1 MATRRAMSGVRV
13 PAGSRDWFVPL
24 SDPRA
29 RSLRRAGVR
38 IAGISE
44 VRRGFDW
51 RGPGATHLVLGTID
65 GVGRFEAGG
74 RSRAIRSGE
83 LLLSPAGVPRRY
95 ATRAPRWRF
104 LAIRLVDGDPWQH
117 LRGWGVEA
125 LPDDWLRR
133 LVAPVEGM
141 LAEHAPGD
149 AIPMQPPTSRSVRE
163 SPAEY
168 LSRYADRLGQPVSDD
183 DPTVPPPDPFQLH
196 ATILRS
202 QLQAMLAPRG
212 AVPPGDEAIALAG
225 LWSRVREQPRGPW
238 DTDALASSLGVS
250 RATLYRMV
258 KRHHG
263 MSPGKV
269 VEGLRMEEARRLL
282 SESQHPI
289 EVIAEQVGYASA
301 FSFSASFKRVAGE
314 PPSRF
319 RAVGEVRKRG
329 SRGPDR
335 AR

>member
-1 MATRRAMSGVRV
+1 
-13 PAGSRDWFVPL
+13 
-24 SDPRA
+24 
-29 RSLRRAGVR
+29 
-38 IAGISE
+38 
-44 VRRGFDW
+44 
-51 RGPGATHLVLGTID
+51 
-65 GVGRFEAGG
+65 
-74 RSRAIRSGE
+74 
-83 LLLSPAGVPRRY
+83 
-95 ATRAPRWRF
+95 
-104 LAIRLVDGDPWQH
+104 
-117 LRGWGVEA
+117 
-125 LPDDWLRR
+125 
-133 LVAPVEGM
+133 
-141 LAEHAPGD
+141 
-149 AIPMQPPTSRSVRE
+149 MQPPTSRSVRE

-183 DPTVPPPDPFQLH
+183 DPTFPPPDPFQLH

-202 QLQAMLAPRG
+202 QLQAMLAPRR

-319 RAVGEVRKRG
+319 GPSERSGSEVREDPTGLGECAEGRPRKPGHPWLNGRRQAPG
-329 SRGPDR
+329 IGCPSAPRAPASPAQRLRALDREAESPR
-335 AR
+335 ARRPGQGDAPAGS